1 MTVRSRRL
9 YLLCLAVLLLAL
21 ALAGAGTASA
31 GSGGQY
37 LMQAYAWA
45 HGSVTPQGPIWCA
58 AGSQPTFYFTPD
70 PGYYVDEVVV
80 DGAPVAMT
88 SYNAYT
94 FAPLT
99 GPHELRVSF
108 DHYWFVITPG
118 VMGGH
123 YAHGWVF
130 PNTPQ
135 IYAGG
140 SRPTFRFFPE
150 RGYYAAYLR
159 VDGWWVG
166 ITEPNE
172 YTFPPLTSDHWFAVG
187 FAPTPGP
194 QPVPSYVISTVVAG
208 GQGSVSP
215 PGPVMA
221 PKSTTPT
228 FYFLPRTGWH
238 VATVTVDGVP
248 VSMTGANSYTFPPV
262 LGPHALA
269 VTFAED
275 MLTITS
281 SVTGG
286 HGTISPAGATQ
297 VAWGSTP
304 TFTFAPD
311 PGYQVGQILVD
322 GAAVTQSSPNAY
334 TFAVVVAN
342 HTISVSFAESAPA
355 PSPGPI
361 AGAMTVRTP
370 YSAHV
375 KQGRVASLKYE
386 VDQAVLHGTGDV
398 TVVVTD
404 QAGNVRKTLYRYGIA
419 LNELQSARFVC
430 NFARGVYTF
439 KVTAIS
445 NGAPVSNTASN
456 TLTVR

>member
-9 YLLCLAVLLLAL
+9 FLLCVALLLLTAAL
-21 ALAGAGTASA
+21 GLAGTASA
-31 GSGGQY
+31 GGAGQY
-37 LMQAYAWA
+37 VLQAYAWS
-45 HGSVTPQGPIWCA
+45 HGSVSPQGPQWFA
-58 AGSQPTFYFTPD
+58 AGSTPTFVFYPD
-70 PGYYVDEVVV
+70 TGYYVDEVVV
-80 DGAPVAMT
+80 DGVPVAMT
-88 SYNAYT
+88 GYNEYT

-108 DHYWFVITPG
+108 DNYWYVITPG
-118 VMGGH
+118 LIGGQH
-123 YAHGWVF
+123 ARGWVF

-135 IYAGG
+135 LYAGG
-140 SRPTFRFFPE
+140 TRPTFRFFPDK
-150 RGYYAAYLR
+150 GYYAAYLR
-159 VDGWWVG
+159 VDGWWTA
-166 ITEPNE
+166 ITEPNA
-172 YTFPPLTSDHWFAVG
+172 YTFPPLGSDHWFEVG
-187 FAPTPGP
+187 FAPLPGP

-208 GQGSVSP
+208 GQGSISP
-215 PGPVMA
+215 PGPVTA
-221 PKSTTPT
+221 SKSTTPT

-238 VATVTVDGVP
+238 VATVTVDGAP
-248 VSMTGANSYTFPPV
+248 VTMTGTNSYTFPPV
-262 LGPHALA
+262 LGPHTLA

-286 HGTISPAGATQ
+286 HGTISPSGATQ

-304 TFTFAPD
+304 TFTFTPD
-311 PGYQVGQILVD
+311 AGYKVGQILVD

-334 TFAVVVAN
+334 TFSVVVAS
-342 HTISVSFAESAPA
+342 HTISVSFVESAPA
-355 PSPGPI
+355 PAPGPL

-375 KQGRVASLKYE
+375 KKGRVASLKYE
-386 VDQAVLHGTGDV
+386 VDQAVLDGTGDV

-430 NFARGVYTF
+430 NFAKGVYTF
-439 KVTAIS
+439 KVTAIE
-445 NGAPVSNTASN
+445 NGASVSNTASN